1 MGGIKDID
9 SLLRADSGKWVL
21 VNFWATWCRPCV
33 AETPDL
39 VALHQALHSR
49 PFTIVGV
56 SMDFAVFGESTAI
69 RKVTQFG
76 AQSKVE
82 YPNVIFGGRTDD
94 LTGHFHLSG

>member
-1 MGGIKDID
+1 
-9 SLLRADSGKWVL
+9 
-21 VNFWATWCRPCV
+21 
-33 AETPDL
+33 
-39 VALHQALHSR
+39 
-49 PFTIVGV
+49 

-94 LTGHFHLSG
+94 LTGHFHLSGAIPTSILYDPKGQEKARWIGSLYIDDLAKIKSYVS